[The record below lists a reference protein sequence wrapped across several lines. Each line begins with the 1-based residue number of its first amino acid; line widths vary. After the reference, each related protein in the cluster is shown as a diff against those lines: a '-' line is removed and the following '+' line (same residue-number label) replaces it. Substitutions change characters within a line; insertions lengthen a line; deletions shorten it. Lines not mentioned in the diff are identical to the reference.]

1 MGRILAGAWWLVA
14 IILYAVY
21 TSNLIAFLAVDI
33 TSKPFNS
40 LRELVEQGEY
50 QYGVED
56 GIIQM
61 MLFKVGCE
69 TVVDDII
76 YETVQCRLWGNS

>member
-1 MGRILAGAWWLVA
+1 M
-14 IILYAVY
+14 Y

-33 TSKPFNS
+33 TSKPFDS
-40 LRELVEQGEY
+40 LRELVEQDEY

-61 MLFKVGCE
+61 MLFKVGWE
-69 TVVDDII
+69 TAIGDSTQMQLMILDTDDVVQ
-76 YETVQCRLWGNS
+76 VG